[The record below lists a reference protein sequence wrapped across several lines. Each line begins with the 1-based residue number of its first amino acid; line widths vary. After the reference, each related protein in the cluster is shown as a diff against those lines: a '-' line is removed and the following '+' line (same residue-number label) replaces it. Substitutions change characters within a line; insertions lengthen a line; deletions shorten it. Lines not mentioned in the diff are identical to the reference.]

1 MLLPTIIAAFAAVP
15 FDERA
20 GIVADEV
27 ARIETNTVYDSH
39 GREILKQNIFQEA
52 TDSGYRVRA
61 WRLVRGESQVPTTSP
76 LIFQDGDVT
85 RKIYFHTKA
94 ITHTQYDPETDER
107 RVWPQCLRRPLTT
120 PHRLMKPDETDLQVN
135 DGR

>member
-1 MLLPTIIAAFAAVP
+1 MIAGVLFTVFAAVP
-15 FDERA
+15 FDERV

-27 ARIETNTVYDSH
+27 DRIETSTVYDDK
-39 GREILKQNIFQEA
+39 GREILRQNIFQEA

-85 RKIYFHTKA
+85 RKIYFRSKA
-94 ITHTQYDPETDER
+94 TTWTQFDPETNER
-107 RVWPQCLRRPLTT
+107 STWPQCLRRPLTT
-120 PHRLMKPDETDLQVN
+120 PHRMMQPDETDLQVN
-135 DGR
+135 P